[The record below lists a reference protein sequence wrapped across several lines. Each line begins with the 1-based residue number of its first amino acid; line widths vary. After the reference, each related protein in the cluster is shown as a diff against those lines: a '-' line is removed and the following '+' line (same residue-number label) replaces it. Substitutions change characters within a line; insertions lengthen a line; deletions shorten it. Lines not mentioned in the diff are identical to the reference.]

1 MGNVARFGKRPL
13 HENYISATTY
23 ILSYH
28 RFIMW
33 NFLKRVELSTNTDVD
48 DDGDDSSKLSLNNND
63 NRFIQNNVDNVD
75 WKTIQKFKTN
85 SNKNIVVTSTNRSS
99 FQNFFGVNLKTV
111 NKNNVNHDE
120 RDAIQKKTFTK
131 WVNKHLIKVTKGV
144 VDLFEDIRDGNNL
157 ISLLEVLSGETLPRE
172 KGKLRVHHLQNVR
185 TCLQFLKNRNI
196 KLVNIRADDI
206 VDGNPKLTLGLIW
219 TIILHFQLSDII
231 LYDDTISFKEALLK
245 WARKTTQ
252 GYPGVNVTDFTH
264 SWKDGL
270 AFNAILHRNRPDLLD
285 YRSCR
290 SRTAIENLENAFT
303 IAENDLGVTKLLDP
317 EDVYCPNPD
326 EKSLITYI
334 SSLYELFP
342 EPPENNPLLDK
353 ERIKRIEEY
362 KTAAKRLVKWI
373 DESCHRLSDRNFSP
387 SLEEMKRIQEETY
400 RFRSEEI
407 PPRFKDKQHLCESY
421 KQILEMALALPVRID
436 EEIKPD
442 SIEQRW
448 KEMLLAYQE
457 RDRDIKDYMSR
468 LEDLEHLA
476 NKLRKNIRECDKKLT
491 DIEYAIV
498 DLQKRIQ
505 HSTTTEPTEQAIEQI
520 QKELK
525 FEEKRLNMMINDA
538 NYLIDQHY
546 PEARDL
552 YEQVKLLH
560 ERYQA
565 LNLEFNERIFGA
577 LQDKSIQKIHQ
588 VFADYVSALLE
599 KLREQ
604 ERKIV
609 KKLQEPIPRRVQDID
624 RLAVEHKE
632 FEIETRQFEPDVEKV
647 KREYSKL
654 PTRNAGSQSKFETL
668 MELWQNIWKY
678 SDSYVQQMDAI
689 RIILLDIN
697 DATNMICE
705 LEIALSS
712 SPDMSSE
719 IDKARAVFDDLR
731 RIHSKVIKHE
741 SSFEKL
747 LSNVSKI
754 RNIVE
759 RNRPHRTASHPDID
773 QLERDVKILN
783 RRWKDIATQA
793 MERIKS
799 LETCTELLNAYRTK
813 MCKEIE
819 WMKRMNQNVDD
830 FVRRK
835 ELKNAKQLY
844 EEASSHKISI
854 EETNH
859 LGARFM
865 KEAKIYDLKLKNYRE
880 KIEEYHPSVDA
891 AAKRSKIIGGI
902 DCVEQELK
910 QLNDDYASLLNRI
923 LGLLNQLQDDDSK
936 LREFPTTVTIK
947 TYEQFPGINSIIKSH
962 NSTFIFS
969 NNNNNNN
976 NNNDDDNNNSNRN
989 SNNVMIDEDD
999 TIDSQCS
1006 TTTISFTNQCHPS
1019 PTTIEATLQK
1029 YHHKI
1034 TTATVSNVPL
1044 SDLHECKSLNIST
1057 LNLTQD
1063 IQSKETDD
1071 NITEITVNR
1080 IYETDV
1086 QNKTFILKKSQPL
1099 QHNNESESFSINVDG
1114 DKPIDDMI
1122 MIDRYEPIA
1131 RLSCSS
1137 DIHHQISRAFIDD
1150 ISSTPIQSK
1159 ETDVY
1164 FEDENPI
1171 ILSTN
1176 LSENIPYDVINTTS
1190 MVMAKPSYY
1199 SEPPI
1204 IINKSMK
1211 TISEIEFLST
1221 QPDEQQQQQQTIEPN
1236 YYEHFQL
1243 PTNELD
1249 DDNNFSKINT
1259 DNIDINKPFSTSFH
1273 FDSVPVDFST
1283 SFPLTI
1289 SENANINVPLESK
1302 EHYPLIQHELAD
1314 EFLHWL
1320 NQKEKIIKKL
1330 EPICS
1335 EPQKLIAQLQQTQ
1348 QLTEEFVAHSPML
1361 NKIDKF
1367 ADSLMERLDRTDSQF
1382 RSIQEKQQSIHDKWN
1397 KLTNILA
1404 EREKNLLAVKDAANE
1419 FQNKYDRLLAAL
1431 HKISDDF
1438 DNIVD
1443 SGADGDE
1450 QLLKLSHLEES
1461 LEAQRPNIADCDRS
1475 CQKLCELLTDNGSK
1489 NEVRGRVDGL
1499 RKFYDDLSQK
1509 ISDKKAELQLAL
1521 KEDKDFFFNCNAIQ
1535 DWLRNMQNRLLKEFK
1550 VSAIH
1555 EKLLKQVD
1563 QFEPL
1568 YREVLDKEHE
1578 IHILIQ
1584 KGDELQRG
1592 ISRPSDQNQIRT
1604 KMDQLKRQ
1612 YNQLKDEA
1620 TVQHTKLQKC
1630 LDISTKYRNAFNAF
1644 MPWLTQA
1651 ENRLKQFEG
1660 LVLTKQHM
1668 EKMLREIQ
1676 ALKSDISRHSSD
1688 FETIC
1693 SLGESL
1699 ISTADIDTEVIREQ
1713 LNELKKRW
1721 NNLQREVENKL
1732 KEVEQ
1737 LLQKLNIYDDK
1748 AGDLNHGLNRLDD
1761 KLNQLSH
1768 KDPKQLEK
1776 LESLMDDSKKL
1787 ADDLDKLKKVGF
1799 KIIDEAGP
1807 DADSA
1812 PIRDGLKNFDD
1823 RYNTLNNNLAD
1834 RHRSLQKASGA
1845 MQKFNNDL
1853 SAIQKD
1859 LNALEEKLDK
1869 MAPIGRKI
1877 QVVQMQIE
1885 EMKEFNGKLSKV
1897 YDNLKEADRTC
1908 DDLIAKGFASDP
1920 IGTRN
1925 QLDNLH
1931 RKYER
1936 IKERGE
1942 NRLKNLDDVLDQL
1955 KQFNDLIN
1963 QNMRSIKDL
1972 LKEIDNFKP
1981 ISRDVETIRSQ
1992 QRELQSFV
2000 QNRVE
2005 PLKQQVDEVNRC
2017 GNELIQSAS
2026 HGVDVGQVEKD
2037 LEKQNETWNNLKAK
2051 VQEREKSLEAAF
2063 LQAGR
2068 FEDALRNVEKWLS
2081 ETEEMVA
2088 KQKPPSSDYVALK
2101 AQIQEQKY
2109 LKKTLTDRQES
2120 IDNLQELGRAL
2131 MNNLD
2136 RAERN
2141 QIEKQLADVNRRFNR
2156 LFDSCNERMK
2166 MLDDILPLAK
2176 EFSEKI
2182 VPLQEWLES
2191 SVRKLTTLQ
2200 AFSIEPNK
2208 LNRRISEHQ
2217 SFHQEVVGKQKD
2229 FKNLSNIAQ
2238 RLIHLIR
2245 SDDEGKLIA
2254 DKLSEVIEKY
2264 AKLVEDSDELQKTL
2278 HDASKQIV
2286 TFLANFDKH
2295 SKWINEMESKLQ
2307 KHKILNVH
2315 LDKLR
2320 DQLDDVENIHRNV
2333 DSYQREIAEFVTHG
2347 QQLAK
2352 QYSTNDS
2359 MFIRQKVES
2368 IQNKFNDLTQMASDK
2383 LEQIRASLN
2392 LAQKFYA
2399 AFDELNEWMKM
2410 AENKL
2415 NQIDSY
2421 PISQQNEIIDS
2432 LESDVTSKRR
2442 LLDTIN
2448 NLGNEFARTS
2458 PGQGASTINGYV
2470 SKCNKRFDAIIE
2482 QLQRKSEKLRLMR
2495 EQNESLNIDIDEL
2508 FDWFRDAERQLLE
2521 AEPITS
2527 NYDQLL
2533 ILLREVKSLNDDINQ
2548 QKLRVREIVNK
2559 VKKLMRDSTT
2569 ANDELININNKTD
2582 ELKELANNVAQLCQD
2597 RLNSIEHALPLVEH
2611 FFDTHNEIVQFLDE
2625 IENEVQILSQPSIY
2639 VEQIRKQQETT
2650 KRLIQSLKSNKP
2662 LFERL
2667 NKTGD
2672 ELIGLLQKKSDIH
2685 QIKQIMDDDNERYN
2699 RLKNALRQRQND
2711 LENALQ
2717 ATSLFTDKLDGMLN
2731 ALNNTAD
2738 QLKNAEP
2745 ISAHVPKI
2753 KEQIGDNNAILDD
2766 LKKREDAFNAVKNNA
2781 KEIISKA
2788 GRSDEPA
2795 IRDIKNKLDRLNDLW
2810 NDINRMAN
2818 ERGDCLDD
2826 ALKLAKQFWNELND
2840 VIRAIKDLED
2850 ALESQEPPAI
2860 EPDKIQRQQHI
2871 LSEIKHDMDRTRPR
2885 LEQCKQVG
2893 KNLIKVC
2900 GEPDR
2905 PEVRKQMEDLD
2916 SAWDNVTSLYAKRE
2930 KNLIDAMEKAMEF
2943 HEKMRNLLKFLDDA
2957 ENKFDKLGPIAADID
2972 EVKKQIQELKNFKNW
2987 VDPHMVDV
2995 EALNRMAHE
3004 LLDRVPSHQAKG
3016 IRDAINDINKRWKN
3030 LLKNIG
3036 DRKSDLDNALLKL
3049 GQFQH
3054 SLNELLAWIDKIEK
3068 ILDEG
3073 EKIYADPQVIEVE
3086 LAKHKVLLNDIN
3098 AHQANVDALN
3108 QVGRHLID
3116 SEMGSE
3122 NARNTKAKLNHL
3134 NSRWNTL
3141 IDKANGH
3148 TNELEECLR
3157 KSQSLAQEIQD
3168 MMAWLN
3174 EMDQLISTSKPVG
3187 GLPETAR
3194 EQLNRFMEIYNELD
3208 MNRHKVETLLQN
3220 GHDYVSKAKE
3230 GQAVHLQQNLK
3241 NLQNKWENILNRAND
3256 RKIKLEI
3263 ALKEATEFH
3272 EALQEFVDWLTSA
3285 EKYLASL
3292 QPVSRVLEHVLKQ
3305 IEEHKQFQ
3313 KDIGLHRE
3321 TMLNLDKK
3329 GTHLKYFSQK
3339 QDVILIKNLLSSVQ
3353 LRWEKVLTKTA
3364 ERARNLD
3371 HGFKEAKEFHDSW
3384 SDLITW
3390 LDDAERTLDS
3400 IEPMGNNPD
3409 LIKQTLYRHKEFQ
3422 RQLGG
3427 KQSNYDS
3434 TMRFGKSLKDKAPK
3448 DDGPI
3453 LQEMLDELKNKW
3465 NAVCQK
3471 SVDKQRKLE
3480 EALLFSGQFKDAI
3493 QALIEWLEK
3502 AKQILAFDQPVH
3514 GDLDTV
3520 NTLIDDHRNFIDDFK
3535 SREKNMQFVRKTA
3548 ADLMKSANADDARQ
3562 IGRQMETLEEKW
3574 AEIEKMMQQK
3584 QLRLDD
3590 ALKLA
3595 NQLHKAVHTLLGWL
3609 SDAEL
3614 KLRFAGPLP
3623 DNEDVVQQQI
3633 REHEN
3638 FIREMQQKERE
3649 KNSTLDLANDIL
3661 RLSHPNALPVIKH
3674 WITIIQSR
3682 WDEVESWGRQREK
3695 RLNDQLKSMKDAS
3708 ELLNNLDQWLATTES
3723 NLNELESQPLP
3734 DEIIELEKLNDD
3746 HQRLIDD
3753 LNDKKV
3759 DVEFI
3764 IKTYSSKKPSS
3775 ASKDRSTSSKHRLY
3789 GVKMPKAQ
3797 FEPEINNPKANHML
3811 DKWHS
3816 VWRLVSDRMKRL
3828 KDGLNYNREMEK
3840 MKNFDF
3846 EEWRKRFLFFN
3857 DHRKAKLMDFFK
3869 RIDRDND
3876 GRVSKSEFINGV
3888 LNSRFTTNRLEMEN
3902 VADIFDINGDRYIDQ
3917 KEYLD
3922 TLRPDKGDGAGQ
3934 SSKTESEIIQD
3945 EVQRLADQCT
3955 CVERYK
3961 VYRIDEGKYRFGDSQ
3976 KLRLVRILRSTVMVR
3991 VGGGWVSLSDF
4002 LLKHDPCRA
4011 KGRTNVELREQFVL
4025 ADSVRGQSMTPFK
4038 SKSPFQSDG
4047 SITMT
4052 GPISKIRE
4060 KTERSMPMSQTYRY
4074 GGSSGDHTNNE
4085 DQEDLFRSRSRT
4097 RMTPS
4102 NSRPTSRSG
4111 SYHSS
4116 SQPPSRAGSDMSTGS
4131 LEGYKLGP
4139 RKKSGLNG
4147 STIGRPTTSSFN
4159 RASSFTKQSSPSPI
4173 GPRWNI

>member
-1 MGNVARFGKRPL
+1 MGNVATNFGKRSL
-13 HENYISATTY
+13 HENYISAITY
-23 ILSYH
+23 LLSH
-28 RFIMW
+28 HHCNHHHHNSCLRMW
-33 NFLKRVELSTNTDVD
+33 NFLKRID
-48 DDGDDSSKLSLNNND
+48 DDDKSSSINNSTQRFVNKNNDNQKYFHLNKFQTLNYNNNNNNNNNND
-63 NRFIQNNVDNVD
+63 N
-75 WKTIQKFKTN
+75 N
-85 SNKNIVVTSTNRSS
+85 SSS
-99 FQNFFGVNLKTV
+99 SSPPEFFGIKLNSVKKSSNV
-111 NKNNVNHDE
+111 HKNDE

-144 VDLFEDIRDGNNL
+144 VDLFEDLRDGNNL

-185 TCLQFLKNRNI
+185 TCLKFLENRKI

-219 TIILHFQLSDII
+219 TIILHFQLSDLII
-231 LYDDTISFKEALLK
+231 YDDTISFKEALLK

-290 SRTAIENLENAFT
+290 SRTAIENLDNAFT

-317 EDVYCPNPD
+317 EDVYCSQPD

-353 ERIKRIEEY
+353 ERLKRIDEY

-373 DESCHRLSDRNFSP
+373 DESCHRLSDRTFSP
-387 SLEEMKRIQEETY
+387 SLNEMKRIQEELY
-400 RFRSEEI
+400 RFRSEEL

-436 EEIKPD
+436 DELKPE
-442 SIEQRW
+442 SIERQW

-457 RDRDIKDYMSR
+457 RDRDIKDYMLR

-476 NKLRKNIRECDKKLT
+476 NKLRKNIRECDRKLT

-505 HSTTTEPTEQAIEQI
+505 HSTDLPIEQTIEQI

-525 FEEKRLNMMINDA
+525 FEEKRLNTMINDA

-546 PEARDL
+546 PEAKEL
-552 YEQVKLLH
+552 YEQVKLLL
-560 ERYQA
+560 ERYQT
-565 LNLEFNERIFGA
+565 LNMEFNERIFGA
-577 LQDKSIQKIHQ
+577 LQDKSIQQIHQ
-588 VFADYVSALLE
+588 VFADYVSALLA

-604 ERKIV
+604 EKKILR
-609 KKLQEPIPRRVQDID
+609 KLQEPIPRNIQDID
-624 RLAVEHKE
+624 RLIVEHKE
-632 FEIETRQFEPDVEKV
+632 FEIETRQFESDVEKV
-647 KREYSKL
+647 KREYAKL

-668 MELWQNIWKY
+668 IELWQNIWKY
-678 SDSYVQQMDAI
+678 SDSYVQQLDAI
-689 RIILLDIN
+689 RIILLDIQ

-705 LEIALSS
+705 LERGLSE
-712 SPDMSSE
+712 SPDMPADIE
-719 IDKARAVFDDLR
+719 HARIIFDDIR
-731 RIHSKVIKHE
+731 RIHSKVIKHQ

-759 RNRPHRTASHPDID
+759 RNRPQRPGKHPDID
-773 QLERDVKILN
+773 QLESDVKILN
-783 RRWKDIATQA
+783 RRWEDIATQS

-799 LETCTELLNAYRTK
+799 LETCTELLNVYRTK
-813 MCKEIE
+813 MCKEQE
-819 WMKRMNQNVDD
+819 WLKQMNHNVDD

-854 EETNH
+854 EDTNH
-859 LGARFM
+859 LGVRFM

-880 KIEEYHPSVDA
+880 KIDEYHHTGIDA
-891 AAKRSKIIGGI
+891 TTKRSKIISGI

-910 QLNDDYASLLNRI
+910 QLNNDYAELLNRI

-936 LREFPTTVTIK
+936 LREF
-947 TYEQFPGINSIIKSH
+947 
-962 NSTFIFS
+962 
-969 NNNNNNN
+969 
-976 NNNDDDNNNSNRN
+976 
-989 SNNVMIDEDD
+989 
-999 TIDSQCS
+999 
-1006 TTTISFTNQCHPS
+1006 
-1019 PTTIEATLQK
+1019 
-1029 YHHKI
+1029 
-1034 TTATVSNVPL
+1034 
-1044 SDLHECKSLNIST
+1044 
-1057 LNLTQD
+1057 
-1063 IQSKETDD
+1063 
-1071 NITEITVNR
+1071 
-1080 IYETDV
+1080 
-1086 QNKTFILKKSQPL
+1086 
-1099 QHNNESESFSINVDG
+1099 
-1114 DKPIDDMI
+1114 
-1122 MIDRYEPIA
+1122 
-1131 RLSCSS
+1131 
-1137 DIHHQISRAFIDD
+1137 
-1150 ISSTPIQSK
+1150 
-1159 ETDVY
+1159 
-1164 FEDENPI
+1164 
-1171 ILSTN
+1171 
-1176 LSENIPYDVINTTS
+1176 
-1190 MVMAKPSYY
+1190 
-1199 SEPPI
+1199 
-1204 IINKSMK
+1204 
-1211 TISEIEFLST
+1211 
-1221 QPDEQQQQQQTIEPN
+1221 
-1236 YYEHFQL
+1236 
-1243 PTNELD
+1243 
-1249 DDNNFSKINT
+1249 
-1259 DNIDINKPFSTSFH
+1259 
-1273 FDSVPVDFST
+1273 
-1283 SFPLTI
+1283 
-1289 SENANINVPLESK
+1289 
-1302 EHYPLIQHELAD
+1302 HELAD
-1314 EFLHWL
+1314 EFLRWL
-1320 NQKEKIIKKL
+1320 SQKEKIILKL

-1335 EPQKLIAQLQQTQ
+1335 EPQKLSVQLQQTQ

-1367 ADSLMERLDRTDSQF
+1367 ADSLMERLDRTDQQF
-1382 RSIQEKQQSIHDKWN
+1382 RSIQEKQQTIHDKWN

-1419 FQNKYDRLLAAL
+1419 FQNKYDRLMAAL

-1438 DNIVD
+1438 SNIVN

-1461 LEAQRPNIADCDRS
+1461 LESQRPNLADCDRS

-1509 ISDKKAELQLAL
+1509 ISDKKAELQSSL
-1521 KEDKDFFFNCNAIQ
+1521 KADKDFFFNCNAIQ
-1535 DWLRNMQNRLLKEFK
+1535 DWLRTMQNKLLKEFK

-1568 YREVLDKEHE
+1568 YRECLDKEHE

-1584 KGDELQRG
+1584 KGEELQRQF
-1592 ISRPSDQNQIRT
+1592 SRPNDQNQIQM
-1604 KMDQLKRQ
+1604 KMDQMKRQ
-1612 YNQLKDEA
+1612 YNQLKTEA
-1620 TVQHTKLQKC
+1620 TAQHTKLQKC
-1630 LDISTKYRNAFNAF
+1630 LDISTKYRDALNAFL
-1644 MPWLTQA
+1644 PWLSQA
-1651 ENRLKQFEG
+1651 ENRLEQFVG
-1660 LVLTKQHM
+1660 LVLTKQQM
-1668 EKMLREIQ
+1668 EKMMRDIQ
-1676 ALKSDISRHSSD
+1676 ALKNDISRHNQD

-1693 SLGESL
+1693 SLGENL
-1699 ISTADIDTEVIREQ
+1699 IQTADIDTEVIREQ

-1721 NNLQREVENKL
+1721 NNLQRNVDNKL
-1732 KEVEQ
+1732 QEIEN
-1737 LLQKLNIYDDK
+1737 LLQKLNNYDDK
-1748 AGDLNHGLNRLDD
+1748 SRDLNQGLNRLDD
-1761 KLNQLSH
+1761 KLKQLND

-1787 ADDLDKLKKVGF
+1787 ADDLDQLKKIGN
-1799 KIIDEAGP
+1799 KIIDDAGP
-1807 DADSA
+1807 DADSK
-1812 PIRDGLKNFDD
+1812 PIRDDLKNFDD

-1834 RHRSLQKASGA
+1834 RHRNLQKVSGA
-1845 MQKFNNDL
+1845 MQKFNEDL
-1853 SAIQKD
+1853 SALQKD
-1859 LNALEEKLDK
+1859 LSALDERLDK
-1869 MAPIGRKI
+1869 MSPIGRKI
-1877 QVVQMQIE
+1877 PVVQMQIE
-1885 EMKEFNGKLSKV
+1885 EMKEFNIKLSKV
-1897 YDNLKEADRTC
+1897 YNNLRQADQTC
-1908 DDLIAKGFASDP
+1908 DDLIAKGFAIDP
-1920 IGTRN
+1920 IGIRN

-1936 IKERGE
+1936 IKERSD
-1942 NRLKNLDDVLDQL
+1942 NRLENLQDILNQL
-1955 KQFNDLIN
+1955 KQFNDHMN
-1963 QNMRSIKDL
+1963 QNMKNIKDL
-1972 LKEIDNFKP
+1972 LKEIDNFRP
-1981 ISRDVETIRSQ
+1981 ISRDVETIRQ
-1992 QRELQSFV
+1992 QQKELQMFV
-2000 QNRVE
+2000 QNRLE
-2005 PLKQQVDEVNRC
+2005 PLKQQIDEVNRQ
-2017 GNELIQSAS
+2017 GNDLIQSAS
-2026 HGVDVGQVEKD
+2026 HGVDVSQVEND

-2051 VQEREKSLEAAF
+2051 VQEREKNLEAAF

-2068 FEDALRNVEKWLS
+2068 FEDALRNVEKWLT
-2081 ETEEMVA
+2081 ETEEIMA

-2131 MNNLD
+2131 MLNVD
-2136 RAERN
+2136 RMERN

-2156 LFDSCNERMK
+2156 LLDLCNERMK
-2166 MLDDILPLAK
+2166 ILDEILPLAK

-2217 SFHQEVVGKQKD
+2217 SFHQDVISRQKD

-2264 AKLVEDSDELQKTL
+2264 AKLVEDSDDLQKTL
-2278 HDASKQIV
+2278 HNASIQIEK
-2286 TFLANFDKH
+2286 FLNDFDKH
-2295 SKWINEMESKLQ
+2295 SKWITDFETRMQ
-2307 KHKILNVH
+2307 KHKILNVQ
-2315 LDKLR
+2315 LDKLK
-2320 DQLDDVENIHRNV
+2320 DQLNDLEMIDRNIQ
-2333 DSYQREIAEFVTHG
+2333 SYEREINEFIHNG

-2359 MFIRQKVES
+2359 MFIRQKVEM
-2368 IQNKFNDLTQMASDK
+2368 IQNKFNDLRQIINDK
-2383 LEQIRASLN
+2383 LEQIRASMN
-2392 LAQKFYA
+2392 LAQKFYSNL
-2399 AFDELNEWMKM
+2399 DELNEWMNM
-2410 AENKL
+2410 AENRL
-2415 NQIDSY
+2415 NQLDSL
-2421 PISQQNEIIDS
+2421 PIVQQNEIIDN
-2432 LESDVTSKRR
+2432 LESEIQPKRR
-2442 LLDTIN
+2442 LLDSIN
-2448 NLGNEFARTS
+2448 NLGTEFARTS
-2458 PGQGASTINGYV
+2458 PGQGSSIINGLI
-2470 SKCNKRFDAIIE
+2470 SKCNKRFDSIVD
-2482 QLQRKSEKLRLMR
+2482 QLQRKSEKLRLIR
-2495 EQNESLNIDIDEL
+2495 EQNEALNIDIDEL

-2521 AEPITS
+2521 SEPITS
-2527 NYDQLL
+2527 NLDQLL
-2533 ILLREVKSLNDDINQ
+2533 ILLRETKSLNDDINQ

-2559 VKKLMRDSTT
+2559 VKKLMRDSTMV
-2569 ANDELININNKTD
+2569 NDELINIDHKTD
-2582 ELKELANNVAQLCQD
+2582 ELKDLANNVSQLCQD
-2597 RLNSIEHALPLVEH
+2597 RLQQIEHTIPLVEH
-2611 FFDTHNEIVQFLDE
+2611 FFDTHSEIQQFLDE
-2625 IENEVQILSQPSIY
+2625 IESEVQMLLQPSIY

-2650 KRLIQSLKSNKP
+2650 KRLIQSLKSNKS

-2672 ELIGLLQKKSDIH
+2672 ELLEMLQKKSDIQ
-2685 QIKQIMDDDNERYN
+2685 QIKQIMSDDNDRYN
-2699 RLKNALRQRQND
+2699 RLKNLLRQRQQD

-2717 ATSLFTDKLDGMLN
+2717 QTSLFADKLDGMLN

-2753 KEQIGDNNAILDD
+2753 QEQIGDNNAILDD

-2781 KEIISKA
+2781 KEIIGKA

-2840 VIRAIKDLED
+2840 VMRAIKDLED
-2850 ALESQEPPAI
+2850 QLESQEPPAV
-2860 EPDKIQRQQHI
+2860 EPEKIQRQQSL

-2957 ENKFDKLGPIAADID
+2957 EQKFQQLGPIAADID
-2972 EVKKQIQELKNFKNW
+2972 QVKKQIKELKNFKNW

-2995 EALNRMAHE
+2995 ETLNRMAHE
-3004 LLDRVPSHQAKG
+3004 LLDRVPSNQAKG
-3016 IRDAINDINKRWKN
+3016 IRESINDINKRWKI
-3030 LLKNIG
+3030 LLKSIG
-3036 DRKSDLDNALLKL
+3036 DRQSDLDNALLKL

-3054 SLNELLAWIDKIEK
+3054 SLNELLAWIDKMEK
-3068 ILDEG
+3068 ILDESG
-3073 EKIYADPQVIEVE
+3073 RIYADPQVIEVE

-3098 AHQANVDALN
+3098 AHQTNVDSLN

-3116 SEMGSE
+3116 SEIGSE
-3122 NARNTKAKLNHL
+3122 NARNTKTKLNHL
-3134 NSRWNTL
+3134 NQRWNQL
-3141 IDKANGH
+3141 IDKANGR

-3157 KSQSLAQEIQD
+3157 KSQMLAQEIQD
-3168 MMAWLN
+3168 MLAWLN

-3220 GHDYVSKAKE
+3220 GNDYVSKAVE

-3241 NLQNKWENILNRAND
+3241 NLQNKWENLLNRAND

-3313 KDIGLHRE
+3313 KDIGIHRE

-3427 KQSNYDS
+3427 KQSMYDS
-3434 TMRFGKSLKDKAPK
+3434 TIRFGKSLKDKAPNE
-3448 DDGPI
+3448 DGPI
-3453 LQEMLDELKNKW
+3453 LQDMLDELKNKW

-3520 NTLIDDHRNFIDDFK
+3520 NQLQDDHRNFIDDFK

-3548 ADLMKSANADDARQ
+3548 ADLMKSANPEDARQ
-3562 IGRQMETLEEKW
+3562 IGRQMEILEEKW
-3574 AEIEKMMQQK
+3574 LEIEKMMQQK
-3584 QLRLDD
+3584 QQRLDD
-3590 ALKLA
+3590 ALKMA
-3595 NQLHKAVHTLLGWL
+3595 NQLHKAVHQLLGWL

-3623 DNEDVVQQQI
+3623 DNEDIVQQQI

-3638 FIREMQQKERE
+3638 FIREMQQKELE
-3649 KNSTLDLANDIL
+3649 KNSTLNLANEIL
-3661 RLSHPNALPVIKH
+3661 QLSHPNALPVIKH

-3682 WDEVESWGRQREK
+3682 WDEVESWGKQREK

-3708 ELLNNLDQWLATTES
+3708 ELLNELDQWLSTTES
-3723 NLNELESQPLP
+3723 NLNELEIQPLP
-3734 DEIIELEKLNDD
+3734 EDIIELEKLNDN

-3764 IKTYSSKKPSS
+3764 IKTYSSKKPQSS
-3775 ASKDRSTSSKHRLY
+3775 STKERISSKQRLY
-3789 GVKMPKAQ
+3789 GYSTKQTTKTQ

-3840 MKNFDF
+3840 MKHFDF
-3846 EEWRKRFLFFN
+3846 DEWRKRFLFFN
-3857 DHRKAKLMDFFK
+3857 DHRKAKLLDFFK
-3869 RIDRDND
+3869 RIDRNND
-3876 GRVSKSEFINGV
+3876 GRVSRSEFIDGI
-3888 LNSRFTTNRLEMEN
+3888 LHSRFGTNRLEMET
-3902 VADIFDINGDRYIDQ
+3902 VADIFDINGDRFIDQ

-3922 TLRPDKGDGAGQ
+3922 TLRPDKGDGGQ
-3934 SSKTESEIIQD
+3934 SSSSAAAAESKSESEMIQD

-3955 CVERYK
+3955 CIERYK
-3961 VYRIDEGKYRFGDSQ
+3961 VYRIGEGKYRFGDSQ

-4074 GGSSGDHTNNE
+4074 GGSSGLMDDH
-4085 DQEDLFRSRSRT
+4085 DDPIRSRSRT
-4097 RMTPS
+4097 RITPT

-4111 SYHSS
+4111 SNHSS
-4116 SQPPSRAGSDMSTGS
+4116 SQPPSRTASDMSTGS
-4131 LEGYKLGP
+4131 IEGYKLGS
-4139 RKKSGLNG
+4139 RKKSSGLNG
-4147 STIGRPTTSSFN
+4147 SSPIGRPTTTTSSFN
-4159 RASSFTKQSSPSPI
+4159 RASSFTKQSSPI

>member
-1 MGNVARFGKRPL
+1 MGNVATNFGKRSL
-13 HENYISATTY
+13 HENYISAITY
-23 ILSYH
+23 LLSH
-28 RFIMW
+28 HHCNHHHHNSCLRMW
-33 NFLKRVELSTNTDVD
+33 NFLKRID
-48 DDGDDSSKLSLNNND
+48 DDDKSSSINNSTQRFVNKNNDNQKYFHLNKFQTLNYNNNNNNNNNND
-63 NRFIQNNVDNVD
+63 N
-75 WKTIQKFKTN
+75 N
-85 SNKNIVVTSTNRSS
+85 SSS
-99 FQNFFGVNLKTV
+99 SSPPEFFGIKLNSVKKSSNV
-111 NKNNVNHDE
+111 HKNDE

-144 VDLFEDIRDGNNL
+144 VDLFEDLRDGNNL

-185 TCLQFLKNRNI
+185 TCLKFLENRKI

-219 TIILHFQLSDII
+219 TIILHFQLSDLII
-231 LYDDTISFKEALLK
+231 YDDTISFKEALLK

-290 SRTAIENLENAFT
+290 SRTAIENLDNAFT

-317 EDVYCPNPD
+317 EDVYCSQPD

-353 ERIKRIEEY
+353 ERLKRIDEY

-373 DESCHRLSDRNFSP
+373 DESCHRLSDRTFSP
-387 SLEEMKRIQEETY
+387 SLNEMKRIQEELY
-400 RFRSEEI
+400 RFRSEEL

-436 EEIKPD
+436 DELKPE
-442 SIEQRW
+442 SIERQW

-457 RDRDIKDYMSR
+457 RDRDIKDYMLR

-476 NKLRKNIRECDKKLT
+476 NKLRKNIRECDRKLT

-505 HSTTTEPTEQAIEQI
+505 HSTDLPIEQTIEQI

-525 FEEKRLNMMINDA
+525 FEEKRLNTMINDA

-546 PEARDL
+546 PEAKEL
-552 YEQVKLLH
+552 YEQVKLLL
-560 ERYQA
+560 ERYQT
-565 LNLEFNERIFGA
+565 LNMEFNERIFGA
-577 LQDKSIQKIHQ
+577 LQDKSIQQIHQ
-588 VFADYVSALLE
+588 VFADYVSALLA

-604 ERKIV
+604 EKKILR
-609 KKLQEPIPRRVQDID
+609 KLQEPIPRNIQDID
-624 RLAVEHKE
+624 RLIVEHKE
-632 FEIETRQFEPDVEKV
+632 FEIETRQFESDVEKV
-647 KREYSKL
+647 KREYAKL

-668 MELWQNIWKY
+668 IELWQNIWKY
-678 SDSYVQQMDAI
+678 SDSYVQQLDAI
-689 RIILLDIN
+689 RIILLDIQ

-705 LEIALSS
+705 LERGLSE
-712 SPDMSSE
+712 SPDMPADIE
-719 IDKARAVFDDLR
+719 HARIIFDDIR
-731 RIHSKVIKHE
+731 RIHSKVIKHQ

-759 RNRPHRTASHPDID
+759 RNRPQRPGKHPDID
-773 QLERDVKILN
+773 QLESDVKILN
-783 RRWKDIATQA
+783 RRWEDIATQS

-799 LETCTELLNAYRTK
+799 LETCTELLNVYRTK
-813 MCKEIE
+813 MCKEQE
-819 WMKRMNQNVDD
+819 WLKQMNHNVDD

-854 EETNH
+854 EDTNH
-859 LGARFM
+859 LGVRFM

-880 KIEEYHPSVDA
+880 KIDEYHHTGIDA
-891 AAKRSKIIGGI
+891 TTKRSKIISGI

-910 QLNDDYASLLNRI
+910 QLNNDYAELLNRI

-947 TYEQFPGINSIIKSH
+947 TFEQFPVDEIDN
-962 NSTFIFS
+962 NQF
-969 NNNNNNN
+969 NNNNN
-976 NNNDDDNNNSNRN
+976 
-989 SNNVMIDEDD
+989 
-999 TIDSQCS
+999 TT
-1006 TTTISFTNQCHPS
+1006 TTTISFTNHHQHPL
-1019 PTTIEATLQK
+1019 TLKK
-1029 YHHKI
+1029 YQQKI
-1034 TTATVSNVPL
+1034 TTATVSNIPINEQ
-1044 SDLHECKSLNIST
+1044 HECKNLNIST
-1057 LNLTQD
+1057 LNLIQD
-1063 IQSKETDD
+1063 FESKKLKDNNDNDD
-1071 NITEITVNR
+1071 NDLTEIIVNR

-1086 QNKTFILKKSQPL
+1086 QNKTFILRKSSRS
-1099 QHNNESESFSINVDG
+1099 HIDNVKTEESMMEDDND
-1114 DKPIDDMI
+1114 DYKQIDDI
-1122 MIDRYEPIA
+1122 VMIDRLEPIV

-1137 DIHHQISRAFIDD
+1137 DVQHYHPHISRAFTSNDD
-1150 ISSTPIQSK
+1150 DDDYQMNLPSSHHHHKDNDDPQIQ
-1159 ETDVY
+1159 
-1164 FEDENPI
+1164 I
-1171 ILSTN
+1171 I
-1176 LSENIPYDVINTTS
+1176 SENIPFNVINNITTTTTS
-1190 MVMAKPSYY
+1190 TRMMMMTTKPLYSANNDNHFNKNLCSTTNNSAITSTTTSYHL
-1199 SEPPI
+1199 SDSLPI
-1204 IINKSMK
+1204 DD
-1211 TISEIEFLST
+1211 TISIE
-1221 QPDEQQQQQQTIEPN
+1221 
-1236 YYEHFQL
+1236 
-1243 PTNELD
+1243 
-1249 DDNNFSKINT
+1249 
-1259 DNIDINKPFSTSFH
+1259 
-1273 FDSVPVDFST
+1273 
-1283 SFPLTI
+1283 SFPLLTNDDSDKNNNNNNNVSLQTI
-1289 SENANINVPLESK
+1289 MEFNPNVV
-1302 EHYPLIQHELAD
+1302 QHELAD
-1314 EFLHWL
+1314 EFLRWL
-1320 NQKEKIIKKL
+1320 SQKEKIILKL

-1335 EPQKLIAQLQQTQ
+1335 EPQKLSVQLQQTQ

-1367 ADSLMERLDRTDSQF
+1367 ADSLMERLDRTDQQF
-1382 RSIQEKQQSIHDKWN
+1382 RSIQEKQQTIHDKWN

-1419 FQNKYDRLLAAL
+1419 FQNKYDRLMAAL

-1438 DNIVD
+1438 SNIVN

-1461 LEAQRPNIADCDRS
+1461 LESQRPNLADCDRS

-1509 ISDKKAELQLAL
+1509 ISDKKAELQSSL
-1521 KEDKDFFFNCNAIQ
+1521 KADKDFFFNCNAIQ
-1535 DWLRNMQNRLLKEFK
+1535 DWLRTMQNKLLKEFK

-1568 YREVLDKEHE
+1568 YRECLDKEHE

-1584 KGDELQRG
+1584 KGEELQRQF
-1592 ISRPSDQNQIRT
+1592 SRPNDQNQIQM
-1604 KMDQLKRQ
+1604 KMDQMKRQ
-1612 YNQLKDEA
+1612 YNQLKTEA
-1620 TVQHTKLQKC
+1620 TAQHTKLQKC
-1630 LDISTKYRNAFNAF
+1630 LDISTKYRDALNAFL
-1644 MPWLTQA
+1644 PWLSQA
-1651 ENRLKQFEG
+1651 ENRLEQFVG
-1660 LVLTKQHM
+1660 LVLTKQQM
-1668 EKMLREIQ
+1668 EKMMRDIQ
-1676 ALKSDISRHSSD
+1676 ALKNDISRHNQD

-1693 SLGESL
+1693 SLGENL
-1699 ISTADIDTEVIREQ
+1699 IQTADIDTEVIREQ

-1721 NNLQREVENKL
+1721 NNLQRNVDNKL
-1732 KEVEQ
+1732 QEIEN
-1737 LLQKLNIYDDK
+1737 LLQKLNNYDDK
-1748 AGDLNHGLNRLDD
+1748 SRDLNQGLNRLDD
-1761 KLNQLSH
+1761 KLKQLND

-1787 ADDLDKLKKVGF
+1787 ADDLDQLKKIGN
-1799 KIIDEAGP
+1799 KIIDDAGP
-1807 DADSA
+1807 DADSK
-1812 PIRDGLKNFDD
+1812 PIRDDLKNFDD

-1834 RHRSLQKASGA
+1834 RHRNLQKVSGA
-1845 MQKFNNDL
+1845 MQKFNEDL
-1853 SAIQKD
+1853 SALQKD
-1859 LNALEEKLDK
+1859 LSALDERLDK
-1869 MAPIGRKI
+1869 MSPIGRKI
-1877 QVVQMQIE
+1877 PVVQMQIE
-1885 EMKEFNGKLSKV
+1885 EMKEFNIKLSKV
-1897 YDNLKEADRTC
+1897 YNNLRQADQTC
-1908 DDLIAKGFASDP
+1908 DDLIAKGFAIDP
-1920 IGTRN
+1920 IGIRN

-1936 IKERGE
+1936 IKERSD
-1942 NRLKNLDDVLDQL
+1942 NRLENLQDILNQL
-1955 KQFNDLIN
+1955 KQFNDHMN
-1963 QNMRSIKDL
+1963 QNMKNIKDL
-1972 LKEIDNFKP
+1972 LKEIDNFRP
-1981 ISRDVETIRSQ
+1981 ISRDVETIRQ
-1992 QRELQSFV
+1992 QQKELQMFV
-2000 QNRVE
+2000 QNRLE
-2005 PLKQQVDEVNRC
+2005 PLKQQIDEVNRQ
-2017 GNELIQSAS
+2017 GNDLIQSAS
-2026 HGVDVGQVEKD
+2026 HGVDVSQVEND

-2051 VQEREKSLEAAF
+2051 VQEREKNLEAAF

-2068 FEDALRNVEKWLS
+2068 FEDALRNVEKWLT
-2081 ETEEMVA
+2081 ETEEIMA

-2131 MNNLD
+2131 MLNVD
-2136 RAERN
+2136 RMERN

-2156 LFDSCNERMK
+2156 LLDLCNERMK
-2166 MLDDILPLAK
+2166 ILDEILPLAK

-2217 SFHQEVVGKQKD
+2217 SFHQDVISRQKD

-2264 AKLVEDSDELQKTL
+2264 AKLVEDSDDLQKTL
-2278 HDASKQIV
+2278 HNASIQIEK
-2286 TFLANFDKH
+2286 FLNDFDKH
-2295 SKWINEMESKLQ
+2295 SKWITDFETRMQ
-2307 KHKILNVH
+2307 KHKILNVQ
-2315 LDKLR
+2315 LDKLK
-2320 DQLDDVENIHRNV
+2320 DQLNDLEMIDRNIQ
-2333 DSYQREIAEFVTHG
+2333 SYEREINEFIHNG

-2359 MFIRQKVES
+2359 MFIRQKVEM
-2368 IQNKFNDLTQMASDK
+2368 IQNKFNDLRQIINDK
-2383 LEQIRASLN
+2383 LEQIRASMN
-2392 LAQKFYA
+2392 LAQKFYSNL
-2399 AFDELNEWMKM
+2399 DELNEWMNM
-2410 AENKL
+2410 AENRL
-2415 NQIDSY
+2415 NQLDSL
-2421 PISQQNEIIDS
+2421 PIVQQNEIIDN
-2432 LESDVTSKRR
+2432 LESEIQPKRR
-2442 LLDTIN
+2442 LLDSIN
-2448 NLGNEFARTS
+2448 NLGTEFARTS
-2458 PGQGASTINGYV
+2458 PGQGSSIINGLI
-2470 SKCNKRFDAIIE
+2470 SKCNKRFDSIVD
-2482 QLQRKSEKLRLMR
+2482 QLQRKSEKLRLIR
-2495 EQNESLNIDIDEL
+2495 EQNEALNIDIDEL

-2521 AEPITS
+2521 SEPITS
-2527 NYDQLL
+2527 NLDQLL
-2533 ILLREVKSLNDDINQ
+2533 ILLRETKSLNDDINQ

-2559 VKKLMRDSTT
+2559 VKKLMRDSTMV
-2569 ANDELININNKTD
+2569 NDELINIDHKTD
-2582 ELKELANNVAQLCQD
+2582 ELKDLANNVSQLCQD
-2597 RLNSIEHALPLVEH
+2597 RLQQIEHTIPLVEH
-2611 FFDTHNEIVQFLDE
+2611 FFDTHSEIQQFLDE
-2625 IENEVQILSQPSIY
+2625 IESEVQMLLQPSIY

-2650 KRLIQSLKSNKP
+2650 KRLIQSLKSNKS

-2672 ELIGLLQKKSDIH
+2672 ELLEMLQKKSDIQ
-2685 QIKQIMDDDNERYN
+2685 QIKQIMSDDNDRYN
-2699 RLKNALRQRQND
+2699 RLKNLLRQRQQD

-2717 ATSLFTDKLDGMLN
+2717 QTSLFADKLDGMLN

-2753 KEQIGDNNAILDD
+2753 QEQIGDNNAILDD

-2781 KEIISKA
+2781 KEIIGKA

-2840 VIRAIKDLED
+2840 VMRAIKDLED
-2850 ALESQEPPAI
+2850 QLESQEPPAV
-2860 EPDKIQRQQHI
+2860 EPEKIQRQQSL

-2957 ENKFDKLGPIAADID
+2957 EQKFQQLGPIAADID
-2972 EVKKQIQELKNFKNW
+2972 QVKKQIKELKNFKNW

-2995 EALNRMAHE
+2995 ETLNRMAHE
-3004 LLDRVPSHQAKG
+3004 LLDRVPSNQAKG
-3016 IRDAINDINKRWKN
+3016 IRESINDINKRWKI
-3030 LLKNIG
+3030 LLKSIG
-3036 DRKSDLDNALLKL
+3036 DRQSDLDNALLKL

-3054 SLNELLAWIDKIEK
+3054 SLNELLAWIDKMEK
-3068 ILDEG
+3068 ILDESG
-3073 EKIYADPQVIEVE
+3073 RIYADPQVIEVE

-3098 AHQANVDALN
+3098 AHQTNVDSLN

-3116 SEMGSE
+3116 SEIGSE
-3122 NARNTKAKLNHL
+3122 NARNTKTKLNHL
-3134 NSRWNTL
+3134 NQRWNQL
-3141 IDKANGH
+3141 IDKANGR

-3157 KSQSLAQEIQD
+3157 KSQMLAQEIQD
-3168 MMAWLN
+3168 MLAWLN

-3220 GHDYVSKAKE
+3220 GNDYVSKAVE

-3241 NLQNKWENILNRAND
+3241 NLQNKWENLLNRAND

-3313 KDIGLHRE
+3313 KDIGIHRE

-3427 KQSNYDS
+3427 KQSMYDS
-3434 TMRFGKSLKDKAPK
+3434 TIRFGKSLKDKAPNE
-3448 DDGPI
+3448 DGPI
-3453 LQEMLDELKNKW
+3453 LQDMLDELKNKW

-3520 NTLIDDHRNFIDDFK
+3520 NQLQDDHRNFIDDFK

-3548 ADLMKSANADDARQ
+3548 ADLMKSANPEDARQ
-3562 IGRQMETLEEKW
+3562 IGRQMEILEEKW
-3574 AEIEKMMQQK
+3574 LEIEKMMQQK
-3584 QLRLDD
+3584 QQRLDD
-3590 ALKLA
+3590 ALKMA
-3595 NQLHKAVHTLLGWL
+3595 NQLHKAVHQLLGWL

-3623 DNEDVVQQQI
+3623 DNEDIVQQQI

-3638 FIREMQQKERE
+3638 FIREMQQKELE
-3649 KNSTLDLANDIL
+3649 KNSTLNLANEIL
-3661 RLSHPNALPVIKH
+3661 QLSHPNALPVIKH

-3682 WDEVESWGRQREK
+3682 WDEVESWGKQREK

-3708 ELLNNLDQWLATTES
+3708 ELLNELDQWLSTTES
-3723 NLNELESQPLP
+3723 NLNELEIQPLP
-3734 DEIIELEKLNDD
+3734 EDIIELEKLNDN

-3764 IKTYSSKKPSS
+3764 IKTYSSKKPQSS
-3775 ASKDRSTSSKHRLY
+3775 STKERISSKQRLY
-3789 GVKMPKAQ
+3789 GYSTKQTTKTQ

-3840 MKNFDF
+3840 MKHFDF
-3846 EEWRKRFLFFN
+3846 DEWRKRFLFFN
-3857 DHRKAKLMDFFK
+3857 DHRKAKLLDFFK
-3869 RIDRDND
+3869 RIDRNND
-3876 GRVSKSEFINGV
+3876 GRVSRSEFIDGI
-3888 LNSRFTTNRLEMEN
+3888 LHSRFGTNRLEMET
-3902 VADIFDINGDRYIDQ
+3902 VADIFDINGDRFIDQ

-3922 TLRPDKGDGAGQ
+3922 TLRPDKGDGGQ
-3934 SSKTESEIIQD
+3934 SSSSAAAAESKSESEMIQD

-3955 CVERYK
+3955 CIERYK
-3961 VYRIDEGKYRFGDSQ
+3961 VYRIGEGKYRFGDSQ

-4074 GGSSGDHTNNE
+4074 GGSSGLMDDH
-4085 DQEDLFRSRSRT
+4085 DDPIRSRSRT
-4097 RMTPS
+4097 RITPT

-4111 SYHSS
+4111 SNHSS
-4116 SQPPSRAGSDMSTGS
+4116 SQPPSRTASDMSTGS
-4131 LEGYKLGP
+4131 IEGYKLGS
-4139 RKKSGLNG
+4139 RKKSSGLNG
-4147 STIGRPTTSSFN
+4147 SSPIGRPTTTTSSFN
-4159 RASSFTKQSSPSPI
+4159 RASSFTKQSSPI

>member
-1 MGNVARFGKRPL
+1 MEYYE
-13 HENYISATTY
+13 H
-23 ILSYH
+23 YH
-28 RFIMW
+28 HYDHNM
-33 NFLKRVELSTNTDVD
+33 
-48 DDGDDSSKLSLNNND
+48 NN
-63 NRFIQNNVDNVD
+63 IEEEAVQEYE
-75 WKTIQKFKTN
+75 
-85 SNKNIVVTSTNRSS
+85 TS
-99 FQNFFGVNLKTV
+99 VYKH
-111 NKNNVNHDE
+111 KDE

-936 LREFPTTVTIK
+936 LREF
-947 TYEQFPGINSIIKSH
+947 
-962 NSTFIFS
+962 
-969 NNNNNNN
+969 
-976 NNNDDDNNNSNRN
+976 
-989 SNNVMIDEDD
+989 
-999 TIDSQCS
+999 
-1006 TTTISFTNQCHPS
+1006 
-1019 PTTIEATLQK
+1019 
-1029 YHHKI
+1029 
-1034 TTATVSNVPL
+1034 
-1044 SDLHECKSLNIST
+1044 
-1057 LNLTQD
+1057 
-1063 IQSKETDD
+1063 
-1071 NITEITVNR
+1071 
-1080 IYETDV
+1080 
-1086 QNKTFILKKSQPL
+1086 
-1099 QHNNESESFSINVDG
+1099 
-1114 DKPIDDMI
+1114 
-1122 MIDRYEPIA
+1122 
-1131 RLSCSS
+1131 
-1137 DIHHQISRAFIDD
+1137 
-1150 ISSTPIQSK
+1150 
-1159 ETDVY
+1159 
-1164 FEDENPI
+1164 
-1171 ILSTN
+1171 
-1176 LSENIPYDVINTTS
+1176 
-1190 MVMAKPSYY
+1190 
-1199 SEPPI
+1199 
-1204 IINKSMK
+1204 
-1211 TISEIEFLST
+1211 
-1221 QPDEQQQQQQTIEPN
+1221 
-1236 YYEHFQL
+1236 
-1243 PTNELD
+1243 
-1249 DDNNFSKINT
+1249 
-1259 DNIDINKPFSTSFH
+1259 
-1273 FDSVPVDFST
+1273 
-1283 SFPLTI
+1283 
-1289 SENANINVPLESK
+1289 
-1302 EHYPLIQHELAD
+1302 HELAD